1 MYKCTEEEVHSVL
14 ILFLRSSQYKYL
26 KINCTPHKSCCRCT
40 ELLCCTGGGGWRSS
54 SLPTCHFIVASC
66 MLNSFDVG
74 ISTFFHESGLC
85 DLSLLC
91 FVLYYEKITS
101 CCNVAC
107 DSKMN
112 PATMYCGLSAD
123 MKMLLVSWFVL
134 QVNVFRM
141 WYYLVIG

>member
-1 MYKCTEEEVHSVL
+1 MYKCTEKEVHSVL
-14 ILFLRSSQYKYL
+14 ILFLKY
-26 KINCTPHKSCCRCT
+26 CTPYNSCCRCT

-54 SLPTCHFIVASC
+54 SLPTCLFIVASC

-74 ISTFFHESGLC
+74 ISTFFDESELY
-85 DLSLLC
+85 DLPLLC
-91 FVLYYEKITS
+91 LIVLYYEKITS
-101 CCNVAC
+101 CGNVAC